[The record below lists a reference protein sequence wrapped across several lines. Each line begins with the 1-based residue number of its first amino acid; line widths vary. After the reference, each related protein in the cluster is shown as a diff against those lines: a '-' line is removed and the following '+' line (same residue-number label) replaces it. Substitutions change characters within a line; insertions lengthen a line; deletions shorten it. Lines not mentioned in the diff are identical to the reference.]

1 MSGTK
6 FLADTNT
13 IIYFFNGHPKAIN
26 ALDGKDIFVSAITD
40 IELLSFHGLSDESRE
55 GIKEFL
61 EDCTIFELTEKVKN
75 LTINIKK
82 AHKIKLPDAIIA
94 AAAQFLK
101 IELITFDKGFAK
113 IPDLDLVLLEY

>member
-94 AAAQFLK
+94 ATAQFLK

>member
-26 ALDGKDIFVSAITD
+26 ALDGKDIFVSAITE

-94 AAAQFLK
+94 VAAQFLK

>member
-94 AAAQFLK
+94 ATAQFLK
-101 IELITFDKGFAK
+101 IELITLDKGFAK

>member
-26 ALDGKDIFVSAITD
+26 ALDGKDIFVSAITE

-61 EDCTIFELTEKVKN
+61 EDCTIFELTEKVKI
-75 LTINIKK
+75 LTIALKK

-94 AAAQFLK
+94 ATAQFLK